1 MCGGLVLGLAFWW
14 VVVGCWVDGWLGV
27 GRLEEWVGRLFLLV
41 VVVVVVLVVIGD
53 GGTSYSGVLSQDC
66 DYGDDRGRGSG

>member
-14 VVVGCWVDGWLGV
+14 VV
-27 GRLEEWVGRLFLLV
+27 RLEEWMRRLFLV
-41 VVVVVVLVVIGD
+41 VVVVLVVLVVIGD
-53 GGTSYSGVLSQDC
+53 GGTSYSGVLSQGY